1 MDESDLAQAS
11 MTSQKFKFNR
21 SLYQWQQSDAGWKL
35 MCSGG
40 AVAEVV
46 PDLKFPTMFRVK
58 IPGMPPSDIVNLTR
72 AKDAAL
78 SLADAVLDGRI
89 RSFQAPGI
97 ARSAEA
103 TRLQTDDPN
112 APRKPAGANPTRH
125 REGIASQHPAE
136 PADDTRQ
143 RVRGRRRGGGKA

>member
-1 MDESDLAQAS
+1 

-21 SLYQWQQSDAGWKL
+21 GFYQWLQSCAGWKL
-35 MCSGG
+35 MRSGD

-46 PDLKFPTMFRVK
+46 PDLKFPNMFRIK

-89 RSFQAPGI
+89 ASLQAPRI
-97 ARSAEA
+97 ALSAGA
-103 TRLQTDDPN
+103 TRLQADDQN
-112 APRKPAGANPTRH
+112 ALRRHAGANPTCH
-125 REGIASQHPAE
+125 HEGIASQHAAE
-136 PADDTRQ
+136 PADDAGQ
-143 RVRGRRRGGGKA
+143 QVRGHRVGGGKP

>member
-1 MDESDLAQAS
+1 

-21 SLYQWQQSDAGWKL
+21 GFYQWLQSCAGWKL
-35 MCSGG
+35 MRSGD

-46 PDLKFPTMFRVK
+46 PDLKFPNMFRIK
-58 IPGMPPSDIVNLTR
+58 IPGMPPSDMVNRTR

-89 RSFQAPGI
+89 RNFQTPGI

-103 TRLQTDDPN
+103 TRPQVDNRN
-112 APRKPAGANPTRH
+112 APRKRAGVNPTR
-125 REGIASQHPAE
+125 RSEGVASQHAAE
-136 PADDTRQ
+136 SADDTRQ
-143 RVRGRRRGGGKA
+143 QVRGRRRGGGKA